1 MNALKQHTG
10 PARPG
15 RSTPLALA
23 AALFLAACSLAPN
36 YEKPDVGTPTAFKEA
51 AESSKLAAD
60 APLAASEQGEWK
72 TAEPSMPADGAWW
85 KIFNDPTLDKLE
97 AQAAEA
103 SPTLAAAA
111 ARVSQARAFV
121 QANRASLFPELD
133 AGFGPT
139 RQRPSAASA
148 GLPVGAP
155 VQPQTYWRAQATVA
169 YEADLFG
176 RVRNSIDAA
185 GADAE
190 RVEALYRAARLSLQA
205 DVAQTYF
212 SLRTLDAEEALLA
225 RTVVGREE
233 ALKLVQRRFNTGD
246 IGELDVARA
255 DAELATARSDRIGVQ
270 RRRAVLE
277 HALATLLGKAPADFS
292 MDAQPLTALDVRV
305 PAGLPSALLERRPD
319 VAAAERSMAA
329 ANARIGVARAAFF
342 PQLQLTGG
350 FGYESHDIGDLLKWG
365 SRTWILGPLVGTA
378 LSLPIFDGGARSAG
392 VKQARA
398 AYEENVANYRE
409 SVLVAFREVED
420 NLSDL
425 RLLADQSKAQS
436 DAVRASSRAAQLSR
450 TRYNAGSVNYL
461 DVIDAERN
469 MLSAERI
476 GVQLAGARVN
486 ATVGLIKA
494 LGGGWGDLPA
504 QQAQPATVAQQ

>member
-1 MNALKQHTG
+1 MNALKQQQGG

-15 RSTPLALA
+15 RWTPLALA
-23 AALFLAACSLAPN
+23 AALFLAACSLAPT

-51 AESSKLAAD
+51 AQGAQNAE
-60 APLAASEQGEWK
+60 APLAAGEQGKWK

-85 KIFNDPTLDKLE
+85 KLFNDATLDSLE
-97 AQAAEA
+97 AQAGEA

-111 ARVSQARAFV
+111 ARVSQARAIV
-121 QANRASLFPELD
+121 QSNRAGLFPELD

-139 RQRPSAASA
+139 RQRASAASA
-148 GLPVGAP
+148 GLPVGAQ
-155 VQPQTYWRAQATVA
+155 VQPQTYWRAQATVS

-176 RVRNSIDAA
+176 RVRNSVNAA
-185 GADAE
+185 DADAE
-190 RVEALYRAARLSLQA
+190 RVEALYRAARLALQA

-233 ALKLVQRRFNTGD
+233 ALKLVQRRFSTGD

-255 DAELATARSDRIGVQ
+255 DAELATARSDRLDVA
-270 RRRAVLE
+270 RRRALLE
-277 HALATLLGKAPADFS
+277 HALATLLGKAPSGFTLGAD
-292 MDAQPLTALDVRV
+292 PLQAANVRV
-305 PAGLPSALLERRPD
+305 PPGLPSALLERRPD
-319 VAAAERSMAA
+319 VAAAERAMAA
-329 ANARIGVARAAFF
+329 ANARIGVVRAAFF

-350 FGYESHDIGDLLKWG
+350 FGFESHDLGDLLKWS
-365 SRTWILGPLVGTA
+365 SRTWLLGPLVGTA

-409 SVLVAFREVED
+409 AVLVAFREVED

-425 RLLADQSKAQS
+425 RLLADQSKVQD

-469 MLSAERI
+469 MLSAQRVA
-476 GVQLAGARVN
+476 VQLAGGRVN
-486 ATVGLIKA
+486 ATVGLVKA
-494 LGGGWGDLPA
+494 LGGGWGDLLP
-504 QQAQPATVAQQ
+504 QQTTVSQR

>member
-1 MNALKQHTG
+1 MNAFTQHPG
-10 PARPG
+10 RPARPG
-15 RSTPLALA
+15 RWTPLALA
-23 AALFLAACSLAPN
+23 AALFLAACSLAPT
-36 YEKPDVGTPTAFKEA
+36 YEKPDVGTPGAFKEA
-51 AESSKLAAD
+51 AQPAD
-60 APLAASEQGEWK
+60 APLAAGEQGKWK

-85 KIFNDPTLDKLE
+85 KLFNDATLDSLE

-111 ARVSQARAFV
+111 ARVGQARAIV
-121 QANRASLFPELD
+121 QSNRAALFPELD

-139 RQRPSAASA
+139 RQRASAASA

-176 RVRNSIDAA
+176 RVRNSVSAA
-185 GADAE
+185 DADAE

-255 DAELATARSDRIGVQ
+255 DAELATARSERIDVA

-277 HALATLLGKAPADFS
+277 HALATLLGKAPSGFTLPATPLQAAD
-292 MDAQPLTALDVRV
+292 LRV
-305 PAGLPSALLERRPD
+305 PPGLPSALLERRPD
-319 VAAAERSMAA
+319 VAAAERAMAA

-350 FGYESHDIGDLLKWG
+350 FGFESHDLGDLLKWS
-365 SRTWILGPLVGTA
+365 SRTWLLGPLVGTA

-409 SVLVAFREVED
+409 AVLVAFREVED

-425 RLLADQSKAQS
+425 RLLADQSKVQD
-436 DAVRASSRAAQLSR
+436 DAVRASTRAAQLSR

-469 MLSAERI
+469 MLSAQRVA
-476 GVQLAGARVN
+476 VQLSGGRVN
-486 ATVGLIKA
+486 ATVGLVKA
-494 LGGGWGDLPA
+494 LGGGWGDLPPA
-504 QQAQPATVAQQ
+504 QTTVTQR